1 MRRSVLFRTALVLLA
16 LSGAELGAQEGGGA
30 QLSEVLVAVTAA
42 PGAEEAF
49 RPVIADAVQY
59 KLRPYDLQVI
69 VRKNLPGG
77 PLGAELEDQ
86 AGAEFLLECRY
97 SRVGSQMDLSLDW
110 RDRRSGTRLAAAQR
124 RGRVD
129 LALDAL
135 ILEALDEL
143 LTQLGGRI
151 GERPVQATPVRAAS
165 EPLPVPAAQ
174 AAPAAPIGP
183 AARAAPA
190 TPIEPAAQAT
200 PAAPTGPVVAALP
213 VLKPGPGDAPSP
225 MPAVPAGKP
234 VSRAEPAASA
244 ARFALSPAVAPFLPL
259 GAARYFFPLGI
270 QSLVRG
276 DFLFL
281 AGRGSMGLG
290 LLLGATAFAAQ
301 GSMERSLNFLLP
313 LGVSLSYA
321 LQLGSRWNLL
331 FQLGAGPALLVMSL
345 ESQEPLVKPLAYV
358 RSGLGAEL
366 ALTRRLGLALA
377 AAYEVYFEEPY
388 LIMGF
393 APTLSLCWRM

>member
-1 MRRSVLFRTALVLLA
+1 MRRSVLFQTALVLLA
-16 LSGAELGAQEGGGA
+16 LSGTELGAQEGGGA
-30 QLSEVLVAVTAA
+30 QSSEVLVAVTAA

-97 SRVGSQMDLSLDW
+97 SRAGSQMELSLDW

-143 LTQLGGRI
+143 LNQLRGRI
-151 GERPVQATPVRAAS
+151 GERPVQATPVRAAP
-165 EPLPVPAAQ
+165 EALPVPAAQ
-174 AAPAAPIGP
+174 PAPAKPIGPVAQPAPAAPV
-183 AARAAPA
+183 
-190 TPIEPAAQAT
+190 EPAAQAT
-200 PAAPTGPVVAALP
+200 PVVAALP

-234 VSRAEPAASA
+234 GSRAEPAARG
-244 ARFALSPAVAPFLPL
+244 ARFVLSPAVGPFLPL

-276 DFLFL
+276 DFLLL

-345 ESQEPLVKPLAYV
+345 ESREPLVKPLAYV
-358 RSGLGAEL
+358 RSELGAEL